1 MPVGRAPHARR
12 AQPAGGPVAGGQARG
27 LGAGSRGTS
36 RPCPSPRQP
45 WWDQLQW
52 AHHTGSC
59 YLGTVPKGRVAAV
72 EETTREVALDSVPAA
87 GHGAAG
93 LGPCT
98 PPGCPP
104 HSCPDGGGGGG
115 KPEPS
120 RRGVRRGHSATGQKP
135 ASQHPLFKLW
145 LGMGVTSS
153 PEVAN
158 LTHDTFGKR
167 LLGPE
172 PKGNEHRPPHGPVR
186 NTCWCPPTGGRAS
199 PGRPARATG

>member
-1 MPVGRAPHARR
+1 MAPREGAGHLDPRCRPERAGALPFPRDRSRLPARAHPGPSECHAQPAMPVGRAPHARR

-104 HSCPDGGGGGG
+104 HSCPDGGGVGEAGAFQAG
-115 KPEPS
+115 CQARPQ
-120 RRGVRRGHSATGQKP
+120 RH
-135 ASQHPLFKLW
+135 
-145 LGMGVTSS
+145 
-153 PEVAN
+153 
-158 LTHDTFGKR
+158 
-167 LLGPE
+167 GPE
-172 PKGNEHRPPHGPVR
+172 ASISTPSLQTVVGN
-186 NTCWCPPTGGRAS
+186 GGHIVTRGCKS
-199 PGRPARATG
+199 HS